1 MTTKH
6 IFHFLQSYTQHA
18 LGFVWVELEGEQVV
32 SASFGHDRWEQ
43 PIMAGGEK
51 SAVQV
56 QYVFL
61 LEDLI
66 S

>member
-32 SASFGHDRWEQ
+32 SASFGHDR
-43 PIMAGGEK
+43 
-51 SAVQV
+51 
-56 QYVFL
+56 
-61 LEDLI
+61 
-66 S
+66 